1 MPRVS
6 KRSGNQCADDGAH
19 GDCVINLLPAN
30 TVLPDHVRIE
40 LSVTLLPNRVR
51 GGTSTAG
58 IYYGDSRATS
68 GLIRF
73 GYAPQSSTDA
83 KVTNIDG
90 RPQVEEPDLKGSWY
104 VGTPPHPTN
113 GPQHLT
119 LDIHHEG
126 KDVYFIEFLNGIAVS
141 HNGMWQHGT
150 RYRRL
155 NVSAFGSSADQAGVW
170 VGKPGSEAI
179 FSDFRVTTINR

>member
-1 MPRVS
+1 MDVFGPLDHGTVVERQAAFLRGFYGGPDFCSGTLKSPSPRIGGTVLESQSLLQPQFGTGSKQNCRVS
-6 KRSGNQCADDGAH
+6 PSAAGISVQNDGAH

-83 KVTNIDG
+83 KVTNING
-90 RPQVEEPDLKGSWY
+90 RPQVEEPDLKGSSY
-104 VGTPPHPTN
+104 VEPFLTPRTDRN
-113 GPQHLT
+113 TSL
-119 LDIHHEG
+119 
-126 KDVYFIEFLNGIAVS
+126 
-141 HNGMWQHGT
+141 
-150 RYRRL
+150 
-155 NVSAFGSSADQAGVW
+155 
-170 VGKPGSEAI
+170 
-179 FSDFRVTTINR
+179 